1 VESCESQDLRGDQEG
16 EADPPWLGLMPPSSA
31 PERTSALGS
40 SPGAL

>member
-1 VESCESQDLRGDQEG
+1 MESFESQDLRGDQEG

-31 PERTSALGS
+31 PERTSALGF